1 MQVYHLDRRA
11 RGGDG
16 DLAFLASAFDGLV
29 LMLGWWI
36 TRKDSG
42 GAGIFGGGFLG
53 LDNIGIFDRDRP
65 LPTGGALEQ
74 SDGTGWMAMF
84 QLNMAGIAHELAKHD
99 PRYIPFLHRFG
110 QHFTIVTHVL
120 ERAGAGGIGLWNED
134 DRFYFDVIRYGDIRL
149 PLEIYSM
156 VGLVPLF
163 ATAVIEPAALDTMPA
178 AVRTIQDVF
187 EARPH
192 LRSLLP

>member
-36 TRKDSG
+36 NRKDSE

-84 QLNMAGIAHELAKHD
+84 QLNMAALAFELARD
-99 PRYIPFLHRFG
+99 DARYVPFVHRLG
-110 QHFTIVTHVL
+110 QPFAIVAHVL
-120 ERAGAGGIGLWNED
+120 QRSGAGGMGLWND
-134 DRFYFDVIRYGDIRL
+134 GDQFYFDVIRHGGD
-149 PLEIYSM
+149 
-156 VGLVPLF
+156 
-163 ATAVIEPAALDTMPA
+163 
-178 AVRTIQDVF
+178 
-187 EARPH
+187 
-192 LRSLLP
+192 